1 MKTLTQAT
9 LAVNWIDLLL
19 VWGLRLFGALLIVLL
34 GLWLAR
40 RMSKTVGRLL
50 GRTSV
55 DPILRSFFANL
66 AYAAILI
73 LVIVTALDAVG
84 VPPTSLL
91 AVVGA
96 AGLAIGLAM
105 RDSLSNIAAGVM
117 LIVLRPFRAGD
128 VVKLAGTDGVVE
140 QVRLFQTV
148 IRTFDNHE
156 VILPNA
162 QIAAVP
168 IINFTAREQRRIDI
182 PVGIGYDDDVREA
195 RRVLLAIA
203 AGHGKVLTEPA
214 ADVVVTGLGDNSVNL
229 ALRAWVRT
237 PDFAPTR
244 SDLLEA
250 VHRGL
255 GEAGITIPY
264 PQRDVHLHLPDAI
277 GQAIGRVSQQAE

>member
-1 MKTLTQAT
+1 MDTLTQAV
-9 LAVNWIDLLL
+9 LATDWSDLVLT
-19 VWGLRLFGALLIVLL
+19 WGLRLVGALLIVLF
-34 GLWLAR
+34 GLWLAGR
-40 RMSKTVGRLL
+40 LSKTVGRLL
-50 GRTSV
+50 GRTMV
-55 DPILRSFFANL
+55 DPILRNFFANL
-66 AYAAILI
+66 AYAAVLI
-73 LVIVTALDAVG
+73 LVIVTALDVIG

-148 IRTFDNHE
+148 VRTFENHE
-156 VILPNA
+156 VILPNG
-162 QIAAVP
+162 QITAAP

-203 AGHGKVLTEPA
+203 AGHEKVLAEPA
-214 ADVVVTGLGDNSVNL
+214 ADVVVSGLGENSVDL
-229 ALRAWVRT
+229 TLRAWVRT
-237 PDFAPTR
+237 PDYAPTR

-264 PQRDVHLHLPDAI
+264 PQRDLHLHLPDALPPLR
-277 GQAIGRVSQQAE
+277 GEACCVRE